1 MLGLH
6 KTTLEFTK
14 DDYLTKKGDCIVGI
28 KADFCLEKLKEFV
41 KNNDKIK
48 IKFENEIINAEINKE
63 FNDDKEMVIRKSDFK
78 DKRTFA
84 IRADKAACDID
95 REIIERLKNPEEE
108 VEIILVPQR
117 V

>member
-1 MLGLH
+1 M
-6 KTTLEFTK
+6 
-14 DDYLTKKGDCIVGI
+14 YCWNKGR
-28 KADFCLEKLKEFV
+28 FV